1 MNRRLIKI
9 GVLTALLITAAG
21 ETELVSR
28 SEFEKVQQ
36 SNQEEFRDI
45 SVTLAEIK
53 NELSHINQDLGEL
66 KELRRTMLD
75 RMIDIMLAGG
85 GGFSGGVGWGGGW
98 FSGGQW
104 PGGTG
109 RMGRSWMLDIK
120 PAVLLSILCVLATQ
134 ALAQQDTV

>member
-21 ETELVSR
+21 ATELVPR

-66 KELRRTMLD
+66 KERRRTMLD

-85 GGFSGGVGWGGGW
+85 LAFSGTVAWRNRKNGKK
-98 FSGGQW
+98 
-104 PGGTG
+104 
-109 RMGRSWMLDIK
+109 LD
-120 PAVLLSILCVLATQ
+120 A
-134 ALAQQDTV
+134 